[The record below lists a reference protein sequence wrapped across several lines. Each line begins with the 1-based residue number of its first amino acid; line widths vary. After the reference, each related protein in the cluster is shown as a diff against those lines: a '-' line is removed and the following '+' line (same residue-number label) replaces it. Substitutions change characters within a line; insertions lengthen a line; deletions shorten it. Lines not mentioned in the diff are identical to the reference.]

1 VGDIIMKVVAK
12 PIEVVSYTDD
22 KGDIR
27 PLRFRIQNEDQT
39 TKVIKI
45 DKVITKE
52 TEKLAG
58 NYMLVFKCQSLIDNI
73 QRLFEIKYELQTCK
87 WILFKI

>member
-1 VGDIIMKVVAK
+1 MKVVAK
-12 PIEVVSYTDD
+12 AIEVVSYTDD